1 LKALVID
8 DDDGIIQLVSLCLR
22 VIWPDIEIVWTH
34 LGGEGSEMVKDAQPD
49 LVVLDL
55 GLPDISGYDVLKTI
69 RSFSKVPLIVLTVRN
84 EEVDV
89 VHAFEL
95 GADDYIVKPFR
106 QFEFL
111 ARVRSALSRFVP
123 QPAARGEE
131 LQLIFGDFRFD
142 SSLRRLEFHN
152 KAIDLT
158 STESVTLRT
167 LLEKAG
173 HVVSH
178 KIIAERIWGRPVPDA
193 VKIIRVYI
201 RHLREKIEK
210 DPNDPNLLITK
221 AGEGYLLT
229 KTS

>member
-1 LKALVID
+1 MKALVID
-8 DDDGIIQLVSLCLR
+8 DDDGIIQLVSLCLG
-22 VIWPDIEIVWTH
+22 VIWPDIKIVWTH
-34 LGGEGSEMVKDAQPD
+34 LGGEGSELVKSTSPD

-55 GLPDISGYDVLKTI
+55 GLPDMSGYDVLKTI

-89 VHAFEL
+89 VRAFEL
-95 GADDYIVKPFR
+95 GADDYITKPFR

-123 QPAARGEE
+123 QAAKGEE
-131 LQLIFGDFRFD
+131 LKLTFGDFHFD
-142 SSLRRLEFHN
+142 STLRRLEYH
-152 KAIDLT
+152 KKSIELT

-167 LLEKAG
+167 LLENAG
-173 HVVSH
+173 QVVNH
-178 KIIAERIWGRPVPDA
+178 KTIAQQIWGHPVPDD

-201 RHLREKIEK
+201 RHLREKIEA
-210 DPNDPNLLITK
+210 DPNNPSLIITR

-229 KTS
+229 KTG